1 VTESNT
7 KDFYIETA
15 PARSMSYMRMCGQLP
30 IVILIQMCRGPLLAE
45 FGPHRDKASV
55 WAPRV
60 IPEVGAAQ
68 RYN

>member
-1 VTESNT
+1 
-7 KDFYIETA
+7 
-15 PARSMSYMRMCGQLP
+15 MSYMRMCGQLP